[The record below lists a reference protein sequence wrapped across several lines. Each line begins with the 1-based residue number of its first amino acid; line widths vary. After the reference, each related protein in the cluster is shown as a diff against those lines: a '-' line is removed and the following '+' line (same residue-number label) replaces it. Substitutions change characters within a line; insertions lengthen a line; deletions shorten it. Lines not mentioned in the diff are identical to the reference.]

1 MSGTWKSFTPADR
14 TEVQRA
20 FDALSTLDSLRF
32 PPAAEEARPKAV
44 GFSELYALAM
54 DRDGEIGEEMR
65 AAIAADARLGRDLHR
80 LLSKAALYRLP
91 PLAAASSGAIAERK
105 GEDFSIFLHPSR
117 AEPSQ
122 VYVLIELE
130 NTARDTPETLFI
142 CEGGGCYF
150 KLALPKAQGR
160 RIQVLAEVDSDLV
173 RALQNADSEVF
184 LR

>member
-1 MSGTWKSFTPADR
+1 MSGTWKSFTPAKQL
-14 TEVQRA
+14 EVRQA
-20 FDALSTLDSLRF
+20 FDALSTLDSLRA
-32 PPAAEEARPKAV
+32 PLEADAARPKAV
-44 GFSELYALAM
+44 SFSELYALAM
-54 DRDGEIGEEMR
+54 DREGEIGEEMR
-65 AAIAADARLGRDLHR
+65 KAIAADARLSKDLHR

-91 PLAAASSGAIAERK
+91 RLAAASSGAIAERK
-105 GEDFSIFLHPSR
+105 GEGFQITLHPSR

-130 NTARDTPETLFI
+130 KTARETPETLFI

-150 KLALPKAQGR
+150 KLALPAAQGR
-160 RIQVLAEVDSDLV
+160 RIQVLAEVESDLV